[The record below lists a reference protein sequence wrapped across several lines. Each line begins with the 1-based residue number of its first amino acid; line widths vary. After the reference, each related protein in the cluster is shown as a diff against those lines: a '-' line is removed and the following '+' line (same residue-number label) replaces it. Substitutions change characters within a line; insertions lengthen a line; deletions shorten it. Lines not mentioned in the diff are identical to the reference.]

1 MKNLEKN
8 IYEYL
13 KERGWDNL
21 KPSDL
26 AKSISIESA
35 ELLELFQWKDMTTE
49 EVKNDPA
56 HFEKVKKE
64 LADVFIYALDMAV
77 VLGIDSE
84 QIIKSKL
91 NEIKEKYPA
100 ETMKNDD
107 GTSYIQIKERH
118 RAPKD

>member
-1 MKNLEKN
+1 MKDLEKD
-8 IYEYL
+8 IYKYL
-13 KERGWDNL
+13 EERGWDNL

-49 EVKNDPA
+49 EVKSNPE

-77 VLGIDSE
+77 ILKLDSE
-84 QIIKSKL
+84 EIIRSKL
-91 NEIKEKYPA
+91 DEIKRKYPA
-100 ETMKNDD
+100 ETMKGDD
-107 GTSYIQIKERH
+107 GSGYIQIKEDH